1 METFMT
7 GSSLNFLDQD
17 NFFTPED
24 LSIESK
30 TSIKIP
36 GLLLLLAVHFNDA

>member
-1 METFMT
+1 MT
-7 GSSLNFLDQD
+7 GSSDFLDQD

-30 TSIKIP
+30 TSVQIP
-36 GLLLLLAVHFNDA
+36 GRLLLLAVHFNDA